1 MEATPPGDIINS
13 GEIMK
18 YVTIRLDDEDFELLL
33 MAKGDRTWREY
44 IMKDVL
50 NHKRRQQLQ
59 IMANGRGDI
68 C

>member
-18 YVTIRLDDEDFELLL
+18 YVTIRLDDEDFDRLL
-33 MAKGDRTWREY
+33 MAKGDRTWKEY

-50 NHKRRQQLQ
+50 NRGRRQQLQ
-59 IMANGRGDI
+59 VLVNGGEDN